1 MSKCLTILTF
11 NVTKSFYN
19 GEKYQDRQHLGLAL
33 VKPSKESDEIINIMR
48 VGYPDQYPEEV
59 YGVNSVLEQ
68 LPMLGVEVVYQE
80 VTQEMA
86 NRLLNEAKKYKI
98 ICNGKVVTLQRF
110 FNAGKKDEGF
120 AYEIAATY
128 DVLVKIAKG
137 IEINDEW
144 ANWHK
149 DIFSPKSQEFH
160 S

>member
-11 NVTKSFYN
+11 DNTRTSWN
-19 GEKYQDRQHLGLAL
+19 GEKYKERQHLGLAL
-33 VKPSKESDEIINIMR
+33 VKPSKDSNEIINIMR
-48 VGYPDQYPEEV
+48 IGYPDQYPEEV
-59 YGVNSVLEQ
+59 YGVNSVIEQ

-98 ICNGKVVTLQRF
+98 ILNEKVVTLQKF
-110 FNAGKKDEGF
+110 FNAGKKDKGF

-137 IEINDEW
+137 IEVHDE
-144 ANWHK
+144 
-149 DIFSPKSQEFH
+149 
-160 S
+160 

>member
-19 GEKYQDRQHLGLAL
+19 GEKYQERQYLGLAL
-33 VKPSKESDEIINIMR
+33 VKPSKDSDKILNLMR
-48 VGYPDQYPEEV
+48 IGYPDQYPEEV
-59 YGVNSVLEQ
+59 YGVNSVIEQ
-68 LPMLGVEVVYQE
+68 LPMLGVEVVYQDI
-80 VTQEMA
+80 TKDMA

-137 IEINDEW
+137 IEVNDE
-144 ANWHK
+144 
-149 DIFSPKSQEFH
+149 
-160 S
+160 

>member
-11 NVTKSFYN
+11 DNTRTSWN
-19 GEKYQDRQHLGLAL
+19 GEKYKERQHLGLAL
-33 VKPSKESDEIINIMR
+33 VKPSKDSDEIINLMR
-48 VGYPDQYPEEV
+48 VGYPSQYPEEV
-59 YGVNSVLEQ
+59 YGVNSVIEQ
-68 LPMLGVEVVYQE
+68 LPMLGVEVVYQDI
-80 VTQEMA
+80 TKDMA

-137 IEINDEW
+137 IEVNDE
-144 ANWHK
+144 
-149 DIFSPKSQEFH
+149 
-160 S
+160 

>member
-19 GEKYQDRQHLGLAL
+19 GEKYQERQHLGLGL
-33 VKPSKESDEIINIMR
+33 VKPNKDSDEIINLMR

-59 YGVNSVLEQ
+59 YGVNSVIEQ

-98 ICNGKVVTLQRF
+98 IYNKKVVTLQKF
-110 FNAGKKDEGF
+110 FNAGKKDKGF

-137 IEINDEW
+137 IEINDE
-144 ANWHK
+144 
-149 DIFSPKSQEFH
+149 
-160 S
+160 

>member
-11 NVTKSFYN
+11 DNTRTSWN
-19 GEKYQDRQHLGLAL
+19 GEKYKERQHLGLAL

-59 YGVNSVLEQ
+59 YGVNSVIEQ
-68 LPMLGVEVVYQE
+68 LPMLGVEVIYE
-80 VTQEMA
+80 EITKDMA

-98 ICNGKVVTLQRF
+98 IYNGKVITLQKF

-137 IEINDEW
+137 IEVHDE
-144 ANWHK
+144 
-149 DIFSPKSQEFH
+149 
-160 S
+160 

>member
-19 GEKYQDRQHLGLAL
+19 GEKYQERQHLGLAL
-33 VKPSKESDEIINIMR
+33 IKPSKESDEIINLMR
-48 VGYPDQYPEEV
+48 VGYPGQYPEEL

-68 LPMLGVEVVYQE
+68 LPLLGVEVVYE
-80 VTQEMA
+80 EITKDLA

-98 ICNGKVVTLQRF
+98 ILNEKVVTLQKF
-110 FNAGKKDEGF
+110 FNAGKKDKGF

-137 IEINDEW
+137 IEVNDE
-144 ANWHK
+144 
-149 DIFSPKSQEFH
+149 
-160 S
+160 